1 MIGKGCG
8 RADICRVMDDSDL
21 WSRVR
26 GGDASAFAVLYER
39 HASAVYR
46 FCFWRLADAALAED
60 LSAAVFL
67 EAWAGRARVDLAG
80 GSLLPWL
87 LGVAH
92 NLVRNQW
99 RSARRRRAALSRL
112 PPLREA
118 PDPADDVAAR
128 VDAERRMRAVRAA
141 LVRLPARE
149 REVMEMCVWAGL
161 SPAEAAVA
169 LRIPVGTVHSRLH
182 RARARLDRYVRE
194 ATTPTG
200 HEPGD
205 SAVLSRPSMEVRDGS

>member
-1 MIGKGCG
+1 
-8 RADICRVMDDSDL
+8 MDDSDL

-26 GGDASAFAVLYER
+26 DGDASAFAVLYER
-39 HASAVYR
+39 HMPTVYR
-46 FCFWRLADAALAED
+46 FCFWRTGNAALAED

-67 EAWAGRARVDLAG
+67 EAWAQRARVDPAG

-112 PPLREA
+112 PPLPEV
-118 PDPADDVAAR
+118 PDPAEDVAAR
-128 VDAERRMRAVRAA
+128 LDAERRMRAVRAA
-141 LVRLPARE
+141 LDRLPARE
-149 REVMEMCVWAGL
+149 REVVEMCAWAGL
-161 SPAEAAVA
+161 SPTEAAVA
-169 LRIPVGTVHSRLH
+169 LRVPVGTVHSRLH
-182 RARARLDRYVRE
+182 RARARLDRYMRE
-194 ATTPTG
+194 AVPATG

-205 SAVLSRPSMEVRDGS
+205 SAVLSRMPMEVPDGS